1 MAKKVQLEV
10 EVKGNDTVSQASEKT
25 KKLRDDIL
33 KLKETLASG
42 GLGEKE
48 YEKATEKLQKYE
60 DRLNKFTNKTT
71 SLQSELRKLT
81 NEIASGKLSGKDLI
95 LATERAGALKDQIAD
110 AKQEVNNLSSDT
122 RKLDAFLT
130 LGQGIAGGFAA
141 AQGAMALFGDENE
154 DVQKALLKV
163 QSAVAVL
170 NGVQAVANTLNKSSA
185 LITEVQSVKLKI
197 LNFIEAQ
204 RAAAVATTGVAMQA
218 AAVKARLFGAAL
230 AATGIGL
237 AIVVVGILAEKF
249 GLFGDSVDETTKKL
263 KESQDRLNEYAEKV
277 AELDS
282 LSIARNKRENDLAK
296 ARLKLNGATNEELIE
311 QDRKALLYQKSIYEQ
326 QVKDRIEGSDEQ
338 LKAIDKLEDV
348 KNQIAL
354 KEIERETEIQNKIN
368 KANEKALEKKRQEND
383 KRIAEEQRLADEI
396 KKIKESELQ
405 KQRERD
411 FDEQGKEIAELQR
424 AAKEK
429 MEIVKGNAEAEKL
442 IRDNLSK
449 DIAAIDEKYRLEA
462 EAKQKEIDD
471 KKIEDD
477 KAKNEQRLADEKA
490 YAEQTIAVTQAI
502 EDSKISIAQQGA
514 QLLNQVAGQSKGL
527 ALAALAIEKGAAIA
541 SVIINTQR
549 AIAGYTAA
557 AAQRSALTAG
567 ATTAFDTAL
576 AAKQIAGAKISAGI
590 NIASIAAAGI
600 NGARN
605 ISSGGGSGSGG
616 SVQPPNIRG
625 SQTTNEQPTPQPTKV
640 FVTEVDIR
648 SSLRKVDGIYTQSTI
663 I

>member
-1 MAKKVQLEV
+1 MAKNVQLTIDI
-10 EVKGNDTVSQASEKT
+10 KGNDSVGKAAEKT
-25 KKLRDDIL
+25 KSLRQELI
-33 KLKETLASG
+33 KLKDELGRGELSG
-42 GLGEKE
+42 GEFV
-48 YEKATEKLQKYE
+48 KAQQRAAELQKTI
-60 DRLNKFTNKTT
+60 DDVNKSTK
-71 SLQSELRKLT
+71 
-81 NEIASGKLSGKDLI
+81 G
-95 LATERAGALKDQIAD
+95 
-110 AKQEVNNLSSDT
+110 LSSNN
-122 RKLDAFLT
+122 LDAFLD

-141 AQGAMALFGDENE
+141 AQGAMALFGNENE
-154 DVQKALLKV
+154 DLQKKLVKV
-163 QSAVAVL
+163 QSAVAIL
-170 NGVQAVANTLNKSSA
+170 NGLQGVQKVLAKEGIIVTK
-185 LITEVQSVKLKI
+185 IT
-197 LNFIEAQ
+197 NFLEAQ
-204 RAAAVATTGVAMQA
+204 RAAAVATTGTALQA
-218 AAVKARLFGAAL
+218 AAVKARMFGIAL
-230 AATGIGL
+230 AATGIGI
-237 AIVVVGILAEKF
+237 AIVAIGILAEKF
-249 GLFGDSVDETTKKL
+249 GIFGDSVDETTKKL
-263 KESQDRLNEYAEKV
+263 EESRERLNKYAEQV
-277 AELDS
+277 AELDA
-282 LSIARNKRENDLAK
+282 LSINRKKRETDLAK
-296 ARLKLNGATNEELIE
+296 ARLKLNGATNDELIE
-311 QDRKALLYQKSIYEQ
+311 QDKRLLEYQKVLLEM
-326 QVKDRIEGSDEQ
+326 QVKDRAEGSDEQ

-354 KEIERETEIQNKIN
+354 KEIERQTEIQNRAKKEQEKID
-368 KANEKALEKKRQEND
+368 ALNEKALAKKRQEND

-462 EAKQKEIDD
+462 EAKQKEIDN

-640 FVTEVDIR
+640 FVTETDIR
-648 SSLRKVDGIYTQSTI
+648 SVTRKVDGIYTQATI
-663 I
+663 Q